1 MVRPRSPEAHEK
13 VLHAALALFGERGIE
28 GASMDA
34 IARAAQVSKA
44 TIYNHWPDKEALLLE
59 VMLWVNGLNPNTD
72 HEKEDPDSGSL
83 ERDLT
88 IVLSRRPPRLF
99 EEARKRI
106 TPSLIAYS
114 ATHKEFG
121 IAWRSRVMEPGRKC
135 IKRIL
140 RRAQRRG
147 QLQSNLNMDTAIAI
161 LLGPMLYQHIFEKDV
176 RRSRSGIASHVAQT
190 FCKAFARNCENSSKN
205 TSGRA

>member
-28 GASMDA
+28 GSSMDA
-34 IARAAQVSKA
+34 IAQAAKVGKA
-44 TIYNHWPDKEALLLE
+44 TIYNHWRDKEALLLE
-59 VMLWVNGLNPNTD
+59 VMLWVNGLTS
-72 HEKEDPDSGSL
+72 EKDDPDSGSL
-83 ERDLT
+83 ERDLA
-88 IVLSRRPPRLF
+88 IVLSRQPPRHF

-121 IAWRSRVMEPGRKC
+121 LAWRNSVMEPPRQC
-135 IKRIL
+135 LRRIL

-147 QLQSNLNMDTAIAI
+147 ELQPNLDLDAAMAI
-161 LLGPMLYQHIFEKDV
+161 LLGPMLYQHIFEKGV
-176 RRSRSGIASHVAQT
+176 RRSRSSIASRVAQT
-190 FCKAFARNCENSSKN
+190 FCKAFAVCPK
-205 TSGRA
+205 

>member
-28 GASMDA
+28 GTSMDS
-34 IARAAQVSKA
+34 IAKASKVSKA

-59 VMLWVNGLNPNTD
+59 VMLWVHGLNPETD
-72 HEKEDPDSGSL
+72 PEKHDPDSGSL

-88 IVLSRRPPRLF
+88 IVLSRRPPQKF

-106 TPSLIAYS
+106 TPALIAYS
-114 ATHKEFG
+114 ATHQQFG
-121 IAWRSRVMEPGRKC
+121 EAWRHHVMEPGRQC
-135 IKRIL
+135 IRRIL

-147 QLQSNLNMDTAIAI
+147 LLSPRFDLDSATAI
-161 LLGPMLYQHIFEKDV
+161 LLGPMLYQHIFQ
-176 RRSRSGIASHVAQT
+176 RYSRSRTSIAAHVAQT
-190 FCKAFARNCENSSKN
+190 FCKAYARTCD
-205 TSGRA
+205 

>member
-28 GASMDA
+28 GASMDS
-34 IARAAQVSKA
+34 IARASKVSKA

-59 VMLWVNGLNPNTD
+59 VMLWVHGINRETD
-72 HEKEDPDSGSL
+72 PQKDDPDSGSL

-88 IVLSRRPPRLF
+88 IILSRRPPQKF

-114 ATHKEFG
+114 ATHHEFG
-121 IAWRSRVMEPGRKC
+121 VAWRDRVMEPGRQC
-135 IKRIL
+135 LKRVL

-147 QLQSNLNMDTAIAI
+147 QLQPGLDLNSALAI
-161 LLGPMLYQHIFEKDV
+161 LLGPMLYQHIFQ
-176 RRSRSGIASHVAQT
+176 RYSRSRTSIAANVAQT
-190 FCKAFARNCENSSKN
+190 FCKAHARNCE
-205 TSGRA
+205 

>member
-28 GASMDA
+28 GTSMDA
-34 IARAAQVSKA
+34 IARSSQVSKA

-72 HEKEDPDSGSL
+72 REKEDPDSGSL

-88 IVLSRRPPRLF
+88 IVLSRRPPHKF

-114 ATHKEFG
+114 VTHKEFG
-121 IAWRSRVMEPGRKC
+121 DAWRSRVMEPGRQC

-147 QLQSNLNMDTAIAI
+147 QLSPNLNLDTAIAI
-161 LLGPMLYQHIFEKDV
+161 LLGPMLYQHIFEKSL
-176 RRSRSGIASHVAQT
+176 RRSRSNIAAQVAQT
-190 FCKAFARNCENSSKN
+190 FSKAFARDHKD
-205 TSGRA
+205 